1 MRFEGYL
8 KEAFG
13 EDVLD
18 VERRV
23 MLKHKGV
30 VLVDTRHG
38 HDRIKE
44 RNTLSPAEMKEL
56 FTSAID
62 KFIKMKKHVGEH
74 ISFWS
79 RKQHQAFIAAV
90 DDRNTLSLITYY
102 PRHDKPGRAS
112 HPFQKEV
119 VLEGKTCTFVE
130 ID

>member
-1 MRFEGYL
+1 MRFQRYL
-8 KEAFG
+8 TEMP

-18 VERRV
+18 IEKRV

-38 HDRIKE
+38 HERIKE
-44 RNTLSPAEMKEL
+44 RNTLSMAEMKEM
-56 FTSAID
+56 FTSAIE

-79 RKQHQAFIAAV
+79 RKQKQAFIASV
-90 DDRNTLSLITYY
+90 DDAKTLALITYY
-102 PRHDKPGRAS
+102 PRHDKPGRDS

-119 VLEGKTCTFVE
+119 VLEGKDITFVE

>member
-1 MRFEGYL
+1 MKFQRYL
-8 KEAFG
+8 TEMP

-18 VERRV
+18 IEKRV

-38 HDRIKE
+38 HERIKE
-44 RNTLSPAEMKEL
+44 RNTLDREQMKEM
-56 FTSAID
+56 FTSAIE

-79 RKQHQAFIAAV
+79 RKQKQAFIAAV
-90 DDRNTLSLITYY
+90 DSRDTLSLVTYY
-102 PRHDKPGRAS
+102 PRHNKPSRDA

-119 VLEGKTCTFVE
+119 VLEGKEITFVE

>member
-1 MRFEGYL
+1 MRFQSYL
-8 KEAFG
+8 KEFV
-13 EDVLD
+13 EDDLD

-23 MLKHKGV
+23 MIKHKGV
-30 VLVDTRHG
+30 ALVDTRHG
-38 HDRIKE
+38 HERILQ
-44 RNTLSPAEMKEL
+44 RNTLKPDEMKEL
-56 FTSAID
+56 FISAIE

-90 DDRNTLSLITYY
+90 DNRDTLALITYY
-102 PRHDKPGRAS
+102 PRHDKPSRAS

-119 VLEGKTCTFVE
+119 VLEGKTITYVE

>member
-8 KEAFG
+8 KEFA

-18 VERRV
+18 TEKRV

-30 VLVDTRHG
+30 VLLDTRHG

-44 RNTLSPAEMKEL
+44 RNTLTPDEMKQL
-56 FTSAID
+56 FISAID

-90 DDRNTLSLITYY
+90 DDRTTLSLITYY
-102 PRHDKPGRAS
+102 PRHDKPSRAA

-119 VLEGKTCTFVE
+119 VLEGKICTLVE